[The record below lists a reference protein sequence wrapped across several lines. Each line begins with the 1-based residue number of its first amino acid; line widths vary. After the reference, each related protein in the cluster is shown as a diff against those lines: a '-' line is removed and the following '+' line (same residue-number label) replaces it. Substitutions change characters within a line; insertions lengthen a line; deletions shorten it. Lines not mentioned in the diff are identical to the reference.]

1 VISQRSEVPQPKR
14 APQSGALWD
23 PHVPRRKLPDPSD
36 AYVVVEDKDE
46 GTVVLL
52 VARWPEID
60 GLGRLV
66 FPDEDP
72 LLVDILEARLEAIL
86 RRGRQAGNQRGLRI
100 GDVFWVRSLF
110 ENESKLSG
118 DPAAWGF
125 FIDITRAAREA
136 AKAALYGAAA
146 PRVSDEHAK
155 ALGLVEQH
163 KQPPEPPPIAPSAGA
178 TV

>member
-1 VISQRSEVPQPKR
+1 MISQRSEVPEPKR
-14 APQSGALWD
+14 EPRGGELWD
-23 PHVPRRKLPDPSD
+23 PHVSQKGPASND
-36 AYVVVEDKDE
+36 AYVVVEEKDE

-52 VARWPEID
+52 VARWPKRD

-72 LLVDILEARLEAIL
+72 RLVCILETELEAIL
-86 RRGRQAGNQRGLRI
+86 KRRRKNQRSVRI
-100 GDVFWVRSLF
+100 GDVFWVRGLF
-110 ENESKLSG
+110 ENETKLSG

-146 PRVSDEHAK
+146 PRVRETQVEE
-155 ALGLVEQH
+155 LGLVEQRAR
-163 KQPPEPPPIAPSAGA
+163 PPEPPPQATSAGPS
-178 TV
+178 V